1 VGIAVDE
8 MLGTPRVASRVLDRV
23 NLVVGKLHARPR
35 EIYTLPL
42 ANFQKTGIEKYRKI
56 AAAAGIKPE

>member
-1 VGIAVDE
+1 
-8 MLGTPRVASRVLDRV
+8 
-23 NLVVGKLHARPR
+23 LHARPR